1 MLVPGKVADAV
12 VDMHMHRR
20 THGDLHRGNIM
31 FDKATGEVRII
42 DFGSS
47 RRTIDRERRGHD
59 VYGLAYVI
67 EEFGHKTSEGL
78 MTQAK
83 AMYLRALDRYA
94 GPDRNAPVYKNHP
107 ELYEA
112 HSKRFSERKAAL
124 RSEMAQ

>member
-1 MLVPGKVADAV
+1 
-12 VDMHMHRR
+12 
-20 THGDLHRGNIM
+20 
-31 FDKATGEVRII
+31 
-42 DFGSS
+42 
-47 RRTIDRERRGHD
+47 
-59 VYGLAYVI
+59 
-67 EEFGHKTSEGL
+67 

-112 HSKRFSERKAAL
+112 HTKRFNERKAAL